1 MSFKLD
7 KSKTALVV
15 IDLQKGIVARDT
27 KPHPSSLVVENA
39 KKIADQFRKL
49 EMQVFLVHVTFSPD
63 GKDRLNP
70 MIDNQQPMSTPSSDW
85 ADFIPDIGPKPSDY
99 IITKRNWGAFYGT
112 DLELQLRRRG
122 FNTIVLLG
130 ISTNFG
136 VESTARF
143 AYEMGFNIV
152 FVEDATA
159 SFSVES
165 HNFPFQNIFP
175 RIGLVRKTND
185 VLEALNK

>member
-1 MSFKLD
+1 MVFSLNKD
-7 KSKTALVV
+7 KTALVV

-27 KPHPSSLVVENA
+27 KPHPSSKVVQNA
-39 KKIADQFRKL
+39 SRLAEAFRKHS
-49 EMQVFLVHVTFSPD
+49 MQVFLVHVTFSAD

-70 MIDNQQPMSTPSSDW
+70 VIDNDQPMGTPNPDW
-85 ADFIPDIGPKPSDY
+85 ADFVPEIGPKPSDY
-99 IITKRNWGAFYGT
+99 LITKRNWGAFTGT

-122 FNTIVLLG
+122 FDTIVLLG

-159 SFSVES
+159 SFSEES
-165 HNFPFQNIFP
+165 HNFPFNNIFP
-175 RIGLVRKTND
+175 RIGRVRKTNE
-185 VLEALNK
+185 VLEALK

>member
-1 MSFKLD
+1 MSFKID

-85 ADFIPDIGPKPSDY
+85 ADFIPGVLFMEPTLNYNYEDEASIPLFCWVSQQILVLKAQLVLPMKWAL
-99 IITKRNWGAFYGT
+99 ILFLLKM
-112 DLELQLRRRG
+112 LQHH
-122 FNTIVLLG
+122 
-130 ISTNFG
+130 S
-136 VESTARF
+136 
-143 AYEMGFNIV
+143 
-152 FVEDATA
+152 
-159 SFSVES
+159 
-165 HNFPFQNIFP
+165 Q
-175 RIGLVRKTND
+175 
-185 VLEALNK
+185 